1 MHNGEGLIKVENESR
16 LFRDPISKSVIN
28 KDDSAYNKYL
38 QQRQRLI
45 KTQAEVEKNTT
56 DIINIKEELSEIKGM
71 LATLVASIQK

>member
-56 DIINIKEELSEIKGM
+56 DIINKIGR
-71 LATLVASIQK
+71 AHV

>member
-28 KDDSAYNKYL
+28 KDDGAYNKYL

-45 KTQAEVEKNTT
+45 KTQAEVEKNTS
-56 DIINIKEELSEIKGM
+56 DITNIKEELSEIKGM

>member
-45 KTQAEVEKNTT
+45 KTQAEVEKNTA